1 METAPRVIVYSASYC
16 GYCWRAK
23 RLLDQL
29 GIPYEERDITTD
41 FKERKRIADETGH
54 RTVPNIFIDG
64 KSIGG
69 SDDLAVLAQQGN
81 LDHLKKPA
89 A

>member
-1 METAPRVIVYSASYC
+1 MSSQPRVVVYSAMYC
-16 GYCWRAK
+16 GYCWRAR
-23 RLLDQL
+23 RLLDEL
-29 GIPYEERDITTD
+29 GIEHEVRDVTVDFAER
-41 FKERKRIADETGH
+41 RRIAEETGH

-69 SDDLAVLAQQGN
+69 SDDLAALAKAGK
-81 LDHLKKPA
+81 LEHLRKPA